1 VPGRSIHR
9 RWPAAVIGS
18 ALAIAL
24 LASCQQEGTVRGR
37 IKANAKN
44 AVVVTSFNFTESRL
58 LGAIYAF
65 AIQRAGIP
73 VRWRLDLGPRELVQ
87 PALEQG
93 LVDVVPEYLGTAL
106 TSLEPG
112 GTPIAMSNPSA
123 VRDELA
129 RVLRRWHVLV
139 LQPAAAAD
147 QNGLAVTRAT
157 AGRLRLRT
165 ISDLRPSAR
174 GLALGGPPECPS
186 RFYCLRGLRTVYGL
200 RFARFVA
207 LDSQQQRLAA
217 VKQGVVNVA
226 VMFSTDG
233 YLATGGLVWLTD
245 DRHLQPAENVVPV
258 VSARAVARYGNRL
271 VAALD
276 SVSARLTSNDLIF
289 LNWRV
294 DVAGKDVIAEARAW
308 LERRGL
314 LPRPS
319 AAEG

>member
-1 VPGRSIHR
+1 VPGKAAH
-9 RWPAAVIGS
+9 RWPAAALAS
-18 ALAIAL
+18 ALAVTL
-24 LASCQQEGTVRGR
+24 LASCQQRGTAPARERAAG
-37 IKANAKN
+37 

-65 AIQRAGIP
+65 ALRRAGIP
-73 VRWRLDLGPRELVQ
+73 VRWELDLGPRELVE
-87 PALEQG
+87 PALEHG

-112 GTPIAMSNPSA
+112 AMPTGMSNPAA
-123 VRDELA
+123 VRGELA
-129 RVLRRWHVLV
+129 RALRPWHVRV

-147 QNGLAVTRAT
+147 QNGFAVTRAT
-157 AGRLRLRT
+157 ADRLHLRT

-174 GLALGGPPECPS
+174 ALVLGGPSECPE
-186 RFYCLRGLRTVYGL
+186 RIYCMRGLRAVYGL
-200 RFARFVA
+200 RFAKFVA
-207 LDSQQQRLAA
+207 FDSEQERVAA
-217 VKQGVVNVA
+217 LQQGVIDVA

-233 YLATGGLVWLTD
+233 YLAAGGFVWLTD

-258 VSARAVARYGNRL
+258 VTARAVARYGKRL

-276 SVSARLTSNDLIF
+276 AVSARLTSNDLIF

-308 LERRGL
+308 LERQGL
-314 LPRPS
+314 LPRP
-319 AAEG
+319 A